1 MLPSGY
7 RQELFFSDDQDRQA
21 VVEEI
26 LLEPHEAYCIRN
38 WLNDNKKGLYSPEER
53 VKYFLDGCANVLLHG
68 NSEGILSRYKEIM
81 RGKTEIP
88 VSSCP
93 SFLKDYLFSGSQAPV
108 EELEDGT
115 FELILEDVDSKA
127 EIYTK
132 KKPGK
137 KKERAQT
144 RFERIQ
150 SIRADYPG
158 CEMTTC
164 IVDTENFFECFG
176 NTYQVDDAVKQYQP
190 KRTREGMIFDMDRVI
205 GVEAEDGEIA
215 FFDQDMFHIADE
227 LVHRIR

>member
-1 MLPSGY
+1 MIEKY
-7 RQELFFSDDQDRQA
+7 
-21 VVEEI
+21 
-26 LLEPHEAYCIRN
+26 LLDPWEAHCLKN
-38 WLNDNKKGLYSPEER
+38 WMNANKGGAFSPEDR
-53 VKYFLDGCANVLLHG
+53 IKYFLDGCANVLLHG
-68 NSEGILSRYKEIM
+68 NMEDILSRYKEIM

-93 SFLKDYLFSGSQAPV
+93 SSLKDYLFSGSQAPV
-108 EELEDGT
+108 EESEDMM
-115 FELILEDVDSKA
+115 FELILEDVDAKA

-132 KKPGK
+132 KKPVK

-144 RFERIQ
+144 RFDRIQ
-150 SIRADYPG
+150 NIRADYPG